1 MANAYMMLDSLKD
14 AAKYYRLAMKE
25 YPDNLEIKLIYT
37 DIANNYIL
45 KKVG

>member
-25 YPDNLEIKLIYT
+25 EPDNLEIKLIYT